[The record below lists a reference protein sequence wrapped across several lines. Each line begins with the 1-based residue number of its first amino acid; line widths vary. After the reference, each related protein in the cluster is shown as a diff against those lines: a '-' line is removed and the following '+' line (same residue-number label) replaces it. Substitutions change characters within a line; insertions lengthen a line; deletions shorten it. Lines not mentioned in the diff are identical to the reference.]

1 MVIHVVKQGD
11 SVYSVAQEYGV
22 SPDRVLIDNGLTD
35 DSELVIGQ
43 TLVILYPEQ
52 VHTVKAGE
60 TLRSIALQYGSTVIQ
75 LYRNNPQLRALPS
88 LMEGEE
94 LVISFQQQKE
104 GALSVNGYAYPFVDR
119 CLLYTSRCV

>member
-43 TLVILYPEQ
+43 TL
-52 VHTVKAGE
+52 
-60 TLRSIALQYGSTVIQ
+60 
-75 LYRNNPQLRALPS
+75 S
-88 LMEGEE
+88 L
-94 LVISFQQQKE
+94 IHI
-104 GALSVNGYAYPFVDR
+104 
-119 CLLYTSRCV
+119 

>member
-60 TLRSIALQYGSTVIQ
+60 TLRSIALQYGSTVVQI
-75 LYRNNPQLRALPS
+75 YRNNPS
-88 LMEGEE
+88 CG
-94 LVISFQQQKE
+94 
-104 GALSVNGYAYPFVDR
+104 R
-119 CLLYTSRCV
+119 CPI